1 MKISF
6 LVSAFFLQLFYVVN
20 AAPNPKPLIPELD
33 PFYTPPKGYEST
45 DPGTV
50 LRSRKTPHKLRS
62 IYLPLNVKDSWQI
75 LVRST
80 DSFGNATAIVTSVI
94 APYNADPS
102 KMVSYQ
108 FAEDGSN
115 TTCSPSYSIQFGAQ
129 FVAGLEIQF
138 EMFYVSTL
146 LDKGYYIVLPDYEG
160 PKSAFTAGRNAGQAT
175 LDSLRAAYTTA
186 NMTGLDPDAK
196 TALWGYSGGTIA
208 SAWATVLLED
218 YAPELK
224 PKLLG
229 AALGGFV
236 TNITATAEAVNGDL
250 FAGLI
255 ANAINGLQ
263 QEYPELDKYVLSKIR
278 PSMLESYNYAKK
290 TCIVGSVVHF
300 GKHDFFGGN
309 ASYFP
314 MGWSVLDDP
323 IPRKVIS
330 ENTLAL
336 KNNTEYP
343 HIPIFIYHGLLDHV
357 VPHKDAQRAYDN
369 WCKWGQAQSIELS
382 SDMTTGHITE
392 FVEGAPAALVWIE
405 DRFKGKPTVKGCKD
419 TTRFSNLLYP
429 GVNKTFVDLL
439 HGVTSAVF
447 TKPLGPNGENITTKD
462 IEIMKRDYLAW

>member
-20 AAPNPKPLIPELD
+20 AAPNPAPLLPDLD
-33 PFYTPPKGYEST
+33 SFYTPPKGYEST
-45 DPGTV
+45 EPGTV

-62 IYLPLNVKDSWQI
+62 IYLPLNVKDSWQF

-115 TTCSPSYSIQFGAQ
+115 TKCAPSYSIQFGAD
-129 FVAGLEIQF
+129 FVEGIEIQF
-138 EMFYVSTL
+138 EMLYVATL
-146 LDKGYYIVLPDYEG
+146 LKKGYYIVLPDYEG
-160 PKSAFTAGRNAGQAT
+160 PKSAFTAGRNSGQAT

-186 NMTGLDPDAK
+186 NTTGLDPDAK
-196 TALWGYSGGTIA
+196 TVLWGYSGGTIA

-236 TNITATAEAVNGDL
+236 TNITATAEAVDGDL

-263 QEYPELDKYVLSKIR
+263 QEYPELDEYLLSKIN
-278 PSMLESYNYAKK
+278 PSKLESYNTAKN
-290 TCIVGSVVHF
+290 TCLIGSILHF
-300 GKHDFFGGN
+300 AKQNFFAGN
-309 ASYFP
+309 ESYFP
-314 MGWSVLDDP
+314 EGWSILSDP
-323 IPRKVIS
+323 IPSKVIS

-336 KNNTEYP
+336 KKNNEYP
-343 HIPIFIYHGLLDHV
+343 HIPIFIYHGLLDRV

-369 WCKWGQAQSIELS
+369 WCEWGQAQSIELS
-382 SDMTTGHITE
+382 SDMTAGHVSE
-392 FVEGAPAALVWIE
+392 FVEGAPAALAWIE
-405 DRFKGKPTVKGCKD
+405 DRFKGKPTVKGCKER
-419 TTRFSNLLYP
+419 TRISNLLYP
-429 GVNKTFVDLL
+429 GIDQSFVALL

-447 TKPLGPNGENITTKD
+447 TQPLGPNGENITMNDLDNLKKT
-462 IEIMKRDYLAW
+462 YYAW